1 MYENYTRQALP
12 SKTYRELL
20 GTALCVFN
28 SNNAFII
35 ENVLNTKIDSFL
47 SWHSLIDKESGQLTP
62 IIKQTINDDNI
73 SQLFAQIIKMRNRII
88 HSYQI
93 TGPKNEQILCTKV
106 KAPDNKQFVI
116 TVDYLMK
123 FIKENEK
130 LSTLLH
136 AYRKDIKTL

>member
-35 ENVLNTKIDSFL
+35 ENVLNTKIDSSL

-73 SQLFAQIIKMRNRII
+73 SELFAQIIKMRNRII
-88 HSYQI
+88 HSFQI
-93 TGPKNEQILCTKV
+93 TGPNNEQILSTKI
-106 KAPDNKQFVI
+106 KAPDNRQFII
-116 TVDYLMK
+116 TIDYLMN

-130 LSTLLH
+130 LSMLLH
-136 AYRKDIKTL
+136 TYRGY

>member
-35 ENVLNTKIDSFL
+35 ENVLNTKIDISL

-106 KAPDNKQFVI
+106 KAPDNKQFFI